1 MADVKISGLPASTT
15 PLAGTEVLPIVQGG
29 ATKQVSVDNLTTG
42 KSVSATNFIPS
53 GAAVP
58 TNGMYLPAANTVG
71 FATNSTED
79 MRLYASGGVS
89 IGNTTDP
96 GASVLSITTVGKVAS
111 LIVTDTDIFGAN
123 IRLTGNGA
131 TTPSKTIRASGG
143 NFEVVNS
150 GYGGVPLSL
159 TDAGNLTVTGN
170 FVVGTSGKGIDFSAT
185 AGTGTSELLADYEEG
200 TWTPSVNIG
209 GSSAGITYSTQAG
222 KYTKIGRL
230 VTVEAAIALTSKGV
244 NTGTF
249 VVAGMPFT
257 SFGNAGGGSLGT
269 ITDITYSG
277 VPMIRYFS
285 GGTTFAFVSC
295 TEAGAT
301 NSLTDANLANNSYM
315 QFTLTYS
322 V

>member
-1 MADVKISGLPASTT
+1 LADVKISGLPASTT

-29 ATKQVSVDNLTTG
+29 QTRQVSVNNLTTG

-53 GAAVP
+53 GSTIP
-58 TNGMYLPAANTVG
+58 TNGMYLPAANTVA
-71 FATNSTED
+71 FSTNSTED

-123 IRLTGNGA
+123 IKLTGNGA

-185 AGTGTSELLADYEEG
+185 PGTGTSELLADYEEG
-200 TWTPSVNIG
+200 TFNATVTSATGSITSYTAPGTYVKVGKTVTVQLTINIT
-209 GSSAGITYSTQAG
+209 SAGTAAG
-222 KYTKIGRL
+222 L
-230 VTVEAAIALTSKGV
+230 LNFANL
-244 NTGTF
+244 
-249 VVAGMPFT
+249 PFT
-257 SFGNAGGGSLGT
+257 SQNVLNYVYVGSTRENNISGAIASFLVNANATAGT
-269 ITDITYSG
+269 ILSSAWASGQSYSLAATYIT
-277 VPMIRYFS
+277 
-285 GGTTFAFVSC
+285 A
-295 TEAGAT
+295 
-301 NSLTDANLANNSYM
+301 
-315 QFTLTYS
+315 
-322 V
+322 